1 MSRASRREAHQAAL
15 AADADIRRRGRDD
28 WRRRCIRGLWSLA
41 SLAAAAALIVWAM
54 PAVSGVGWGRVLAEF
69 AGLRAWQLLMLTA
82 LWLAGLWVYSFVLT
96 ASLPGLR
103 NWQGFTLNTVGS
115 AISNLLPFGGAAGV
129 AMLYALT
136 ASWGFSRR
144 AVTASA
150 LVTGIWNL
158 LARLALPAAGALLL
172 VAGGVIPDRR
182 IIAAVVITSII
193 LAGAVIA
200 IVLVLRSVTV
210 ADHLGAAALDLAAL
224 LLPARWRPRPGGIVA
239 AVRRLQATTADLIR
253 RAWPRLTLATAAYL
267 GLQAA
272 LLAGC
277 LRAAGLH
284 LPVTETLAAFA
295 VNRALTAA
303 VVTPGGCRNH
313 RNRNPGAATH
323 PRCTSPSSHRRGA
336 AVRGLHLRTRD
347 PSRRPRLGRRPH
359 PPPTQTTL
367 PHPLPQLIRPLR
379 G

>member
-15 AADADIRRRGRDD
+15 AADADIRPGRRD
-28 WRRRCIRGLWSLA
+28 RRRRRIRGLWSLA
-41 SLAAAAALIVWAM
+41 SLAAAAALIVWGM
-54 PAVSGVGWGRVLAEF
+54 PAVSGVGWGRVLAEL

-82 LWLAGLWVYSFVLT
+82 LWLAGLWAYSFVLT

-129 AMLYALT
+129 AVLYALT

-182 IIAAVVITSII
+182 ITAAVVITSII

-210 ADHLGAAALDLAAL
+210 ADHLGAALDLAAR
-224 LLPARWRPRPGGIVA
+224 LLPAGGGRDPEESSPRC
-239 AVRRLQATTADLIR
+239 
-253 RAWPRLTLATAAYL
+253 
-267 GLQAA
+267 
-272 LLAGC
+272 AGC
-277 LRAAGLH
+277 R
-284 LPVTETLAAFA
+284 
-295 VNRALTAA
+295 
-303 VVTPGGCRNH
+303 
-313 RNRNPGAATH
+313 
-323 PRCTSPSSHRRGA
+323 
-336 AVRGLHLRTRD
+336 
-347 PSRRPRLGRRPH
+347 
-359 PPPTQTTL
+359 PPPQTSSAG
-367 PHPLPQLIRPLR
+367 PGHA
-379 G
+379 